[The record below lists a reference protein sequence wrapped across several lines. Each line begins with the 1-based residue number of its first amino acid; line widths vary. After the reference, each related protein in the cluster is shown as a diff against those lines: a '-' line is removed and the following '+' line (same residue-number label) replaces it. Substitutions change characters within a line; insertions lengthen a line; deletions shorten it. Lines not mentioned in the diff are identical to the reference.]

1 MTSEE
6 NECIEARFTK
16 DEIKR
21 VVFESYLGGAPGPD
35 GISFM
40 FYQYFWEMI
49 KDDLIEIFDDFHRG
63 GLDIYRLNFAL
74 ITIIP

>member
-6 NECIEARFTK
+6 NECIEARFTE

-21 VVFESYLGGAPGPD
+21 VVFESYLGGGSGPD

-40 FYQYFWEMI
+40 FYQYFWELI

>member
-6 NECIEARFTK
+6 NECIEARFTE

-21 VVFESYLGGAPGPD
+21 AVFESYPGGAPDPD

-40 FYQYFWEMI
+40 VYQHFWELI

-63 GLDIYRLNFAL
+63 GLNIYRLNFAL